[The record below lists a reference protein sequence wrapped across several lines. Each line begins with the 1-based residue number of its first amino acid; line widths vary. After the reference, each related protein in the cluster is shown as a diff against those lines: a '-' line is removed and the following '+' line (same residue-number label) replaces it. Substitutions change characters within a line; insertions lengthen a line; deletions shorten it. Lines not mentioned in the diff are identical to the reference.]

1 MRSQGD
7 NMLSRIFLES
17 DVGSFFLIVMYVGS
31 RTDTCLTARYF
42 RPPYGTVGARM
53 RQRLAA
59 HIDDPYIVNWSVD
72 VEDWLWANT
81 DEPWRQLKAFR
92 RDVERGGDL
101 VVMHYL
107 TWSTV
112 KYFRDFI
119 DIARRKGKQIMRIDQ
134 CMMDPD
140 APELSSL
147 ESWQD
152 DSDESKMLRTQFQS
166 QHQIEVDEVDSEDEE
181 WE

>member
-1 MRSQGD
+1 
-7 NMLSRIFLES
+7 
-17 DVGSFFLIVMYVGS
+17 
-31 RTDTCLTARYF
+31 
-42 RPPYGTVGARM
+42 M

-59 HIDDPYIVNWSVD
+59 HIDNPYIVNWSVD

-81 DEPWRQLKAFR
+81 DEPWRQLSAFR

-119 DIARRKGKQIMRIDQ
+119 DIARRKGKRIMRIDQ
-134 CMMDPD
+134 CMMDPN
-140 APELSSL
+140 APELSRL

-152 DSDESKMLRTQFQS
+152 DGEKSKMLRTQLPS
-166 QHQIEVDEVDSEDEE
+166 QQEVEGEVESIDEV

>member
-1 MRSQGD
+1 MR
-7 NMLSRIFLES
+7 E
-17 DVGSFFLIVMYVGS
+17 
-31 RTDTCLTARYF
+31 
-42 RPPYGTVGARM
+42 
-53 RQRLAA
+53 RLAT

-119 DIARRKGKQIMRIDQ
+119 DIVKQKGKQIMRIDQ
-134 CMMDPD
+134 CMMDAD
-140 APELSSL
+140 APELSSV
-147 ESWQD
+147 ESWNEHR
-152 DSDESKMLRTQFQS
+152 ESKILRTQFHS
-166 QHQIEVDEVDSEDEE
+166 QPEHEGDSGDEE